1 MSFSTSKVDEGDLYA
16 VNRDAIYVNGAWAKK
31 ANGTAYAYGDK
42 VEDGLYFGVN
52 AFATLESIDTTLT
65 EGPCTVYFTY
75 AAQDIAGLVITVN
88 GQSTITNYTLGGTAY
103 SVLGNQER
111 AHEVTLKDG
120 VYSGTFNFTSGDF
133 SFDPIKTIVK
143 NPTTPEGVTDGQGV
157 ASTTGDLVQV
167 GGGSGNKIYAF
178 ELSAISDFSY
188 IISGIEGTGRLTLT
202 NKTTGEITTRL
213 FGNNGTYTLNDLS
226 ADNYEATFSGY
237 GYISDEAE
245 FNAKFEIVASNMDL
259 LDDDR
264 AYATAVDFDTLT
276 GGKTVSNE
284 IGKKGTAVVAED
296 IMDWFKITNMDPAA
310 DGTLVMDFN
319 VEGVGRGSQILV
331 NVYKVAAGDTTLQTI
346 GGFVVN
352 DTLNTEG
359 VSEYDLTKTFYGVSA
374 TDTIYVQVFGYGQS
388 DYTINLA
395 PSL

>member
-1 MSFSTSKVDEGDLYA
+1 MAEVIEGDLYA
-16 VNRDAIYVNGAWAKK
+16 VNKNAIYVDYSWSTTTKV
-31 ANGTAYAYGDK
+31 GTCVGT
-42 VEDGLYFGVN
+42 GMYFGIN
-52 AFATLESIDTTLT
+52 AFATLEGIESTLT

-75 AAQDIAGLVITVN
+75 ADQDIAGLVITVN

-111 AHEVTLKDG
+111 AHEVALKNG

-143 NPTTPEGVTDGQGV
+143 NPTTAEDVEFDEGGS
-157 ASTTGDLVQV
+157 STGELVQV

-178 ELSAISDFSY
+178 TLSAISDFSY

-202 NKTTGEITTRL
+202 NKTTGEVTTRL

-226 ADNYEATFSGY
+226 AGNYEATFSGY

-245 FNAKFEIVASNMDL
+245 FNAKFEFVASNMDL

-264 AYATAVDFDTLT
+264 AYATAVAFDTLNSD
-276 GGKTVSNE
+276 KTISNE

-310 DGTLVMDFN
+310 DGTLVMDFD

-331 NVYKVAAGDTTLQTI
+331 NVYKVAANDTTLQTI

-352 DTLNTEG
+352 DTDALG
-359 VSEYDLTKTFYGVSA
+359 EYDLRKTFYGVSA